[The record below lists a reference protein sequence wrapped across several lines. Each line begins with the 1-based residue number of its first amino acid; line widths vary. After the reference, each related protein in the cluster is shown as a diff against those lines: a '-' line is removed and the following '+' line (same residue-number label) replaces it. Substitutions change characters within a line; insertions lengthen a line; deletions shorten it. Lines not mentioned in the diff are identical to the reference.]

1 MSCQDDNMFSQIKEY
16 LRPRRDAFVKS
27 FRSNTNPLLG
37 KYRRKTLS
45 DTNFSIISNNCWAG
59 IVYQYYDLP
68 YQSPTIGLYFFA
80 DDYVR
85 FVSDLRHYCGCEL
98 SFIQAKNSRYHEV
111 LKERGQDN
119 IPIGLLD
126 DVEIMFLHYSSPEEA
141 MEKWDR
147 RVRRINWDHLI
158 IKFSQQNLATIDH
171 LIAVDRLPY
180 KDKIIFTTGDYGLS
194 SQVIYK
200 ESLGLPEIFD
210 EVTHFKS
217 YLDLPALING
227 RA

>member
-1 MSCQDDNMFSQIKEY
+1 MFSQIKEY

-27 FRSNTNPLLG
+27 FRSKTNPLLG
-37 KYRRKTLS
+37 KYRRKALS
-45 DTNFSIISNNCWAG
+45 DTSFSIISNNCWAG

-85 FVSDLRHYCGCEL
+85 FVSDLKHYCDCEL
-98 SFIQAKNSRYHEV
+98 SFIQAKNSRYHEI

-126 DVEIMFLHYSSPEEA
+126 DVEIMFLHYSTPEEA
-141 MEKWDR
+141 REKWDR

-158 IKFSQQNLATIDH
+158 IKSSQQNLATIDH
-171 LIAVDRLPY
+171 LRAVDRLPY

>member
-1 MSCQDDNMFSQIKEY
+1 MIQRIKEY
-16 LRPRRDAFVKS
+16 FRPRKDTLVKL
-27 FRSNTNPLLG
+27 FRTKTDPLLG
-37 KYRRKTLS
+37 IFRQRALKDIR
-45 DTNFSIISNNCWAG
+45 FSIISNNCWAG
-59 IVYQYYDLP
+59 FVYQYYNLP
-68 YQSPTIGLYFFA
+68 YQTPTIGLYFFA

-85 FVSDLRHYCGCEL
+85 FVSDLRHYCNCNL
-98 SFIQAKNSRYHEV
+98 SFIKAEDSRYHEV
-111 LKERGQDN
+111 LKERGQEN

-126 DVEIMFLHYSSPEEA
+126 DVEIMFLHYSTPEEA
-141 MEKWDR
+141 KEKWER
-147 RVRRINWDHLI
+147 RVRRINWNHLI